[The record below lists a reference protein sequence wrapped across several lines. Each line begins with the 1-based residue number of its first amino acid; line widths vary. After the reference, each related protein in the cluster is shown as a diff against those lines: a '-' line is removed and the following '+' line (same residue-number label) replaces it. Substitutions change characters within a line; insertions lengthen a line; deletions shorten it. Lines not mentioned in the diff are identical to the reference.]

1 MRIVSR
7 IALTVVLVAMVA
19 TPAMAQRATWQ
30 NRWYWDGQVSLMR
43 YKTPTETNWQN
54 AYGVGGSWFITK
66 RQGGLYL
73 AFDQMFYD
81 SATSLVPN
89 GLSPTGTAEVTW
101 EASQRWQA
109 IIYAIPASGTF
120 ELYLGGGFAIHNIRG
135 VDTTN
140 AGTPSAQELSVTLQE
155 IQKRSSRAFLILAG
169 GLQLRVGR
177 LAIFGDYQFMPASNQ
192 FLITSSQHVFTAGLR
207 IALASSSTEMT
218 TGRP

>member
-7 IALTVVLVAMVA
+7 IALTVVLAAMVA
-19 TPAMAQRATWQ
+19 TPAMAQAASWQ

-43 YKTPTETNWQN
+43 YKTPTQASWEN

-73 AFDQMFYD
+73 GFDQMFYD

-89 GLSPTGTAEVTW
+89 GLSPTGTAEVVW
-101 EASQRWQA
+101 ETSQRWSA
-109 IIYAIPASGTF
+109 ILYAIPASGTF
-120 ELYLGGGFAIHNIRG
+120 ELYMGGGFVIHNIRG

-140 AGTPSAQELSVTLQE
+140 AGSASAQELSVTLQE
-155 IQKRSSRAFLILAG
+155 IDRRSSRAFLVLAG

-177 LAIFGDYQFMPASNQ
+177 LAIFGDYQFMPASSD
-192 FLITSSQHVFTAGLR
+192 FLITSSMHVFTAGLR
-207 IALASSSTEMT
+207 FALASSSTEVT

>member
-1 MRIVSR
+1 
-7 IALTVVLVAMVA
+7 
-19 TPAMAQRATWQ
+19 
-30 NRWYWDGQVSLMR
+30 
-43 YKTPTETNWQN
+43 
-54 AYGVGGSWFITK
+54 VGGSWFITK

-140 AGTPSAQELSVTLQE
+140 AGSPSAQELSVTLQE
-155 IQKRSSRAFLILAG
+155 IQKRSSRAFLVLAG

>member
-7 IALTVVLVAMVA
+7 IALTVVLASIVA
-19 TPAMAQRATWQ
+19 TPAMAQSAAWQ
-30 NRWYWDGQVSLMR
+30 NRWYWGAQGSLMR
-43 YKTPTETNWQN
+43 YKTPTQTNWDN
-54 AYGVGGSWFITK
+54 AYGVGGHWFITK

-89 GLSPTGTAEVTW
+89 GLSPTGTAEVLW
-101 EASQRWQA
+101 ETSQRWQA
-109 IIYAIPASGTF
+109 IVYAIPTSGTF
-120 ELYLGGGFAIHNIRG
+120 ELYLGGGFAIHNIRN

-155 IQKRSSRAFLILAG
+155 VDKRSSRAFLILAG

-177 LAIFGDYQFMPASNQ
+177 LAVFADYQFMPASGD
-192 FLITSSQHVFTAGLR
+192 FLITSSQHVFSAGLR
-207 IALASSSTEMT
+207 FALAAASTEMT
-218 TGRP
+218 TARP